1 MFNKHNCLCI
11 LIMTRPVSTDQAITH
26 KLSPAHLSAL
36 VVGGRLGQLDVGDV
50 DRFGEVTR
58 TLGGQPMRSFVTDG
72 VSDGLDGCL

>member
-1 MFNKHNCLCI
+1 
-11 LIMTRPVSTDQAITH
+11 MTRPVSTDQAITH
-26 KLSPAHLSAL
+26 KPSPAHLSAL

-58 TLGGQPMRSFVTDG
+58 TLGGQSMRSFVTDG